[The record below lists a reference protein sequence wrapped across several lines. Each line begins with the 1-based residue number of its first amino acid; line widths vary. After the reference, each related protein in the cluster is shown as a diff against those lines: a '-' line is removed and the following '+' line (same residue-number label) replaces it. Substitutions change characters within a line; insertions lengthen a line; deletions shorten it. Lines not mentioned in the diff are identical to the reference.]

1 MNLDDGHKNKHLFE
15 FDNQKNSIR
24 LLRKSKLVLFGVFVR
39 RFQFHLERNSL
50 NPSFINFSH

>member
-1 MNLDDGHKNKHLFE
+1 MGIRINIYLSLITK
-15 FDNQKNSIR
+15 KNSIR

-50 NPSFINFSH
+50 NLSFINFSH